1 MEQDIAKILS
11 YEIRKELA
19 DRYFGFRKVI
29 EEDKQALDE
38 QVRFQTI
45 TIEQQICLDLVRIYI
60 LLKDKELIDKFLS
73 LVGLAED
80 MYYDQYV
87 VESPT
92 IRQRVFE
99 TVKVRGFTKAGRFV
113 NLILDSYDSLV
124 THVEN
129 YRDKFG
135 ELQQSQE
142 TIEEEI
148 KLFYQKNDLGNI
160 MGFLRSL
167 DSSEAD
173 KSSIGAGGGLCNIDE
188 LEKKMRVEP
197 PQPICQLLPLIPPL
211 VPLRQIRKKLKNLAK
226 QAYKIQK
233 QEP

>member
-19 DRYFGFRKVI
+19 DRYFGFRKLI

-60 LLKDKELIDKFLS
+60 LLKDKELIDKFLD
-73 LVGLAED
+73 LTGLAED

-87 VESPT
+87 IESPT
-92 IRQRVFE
+92 IRQRVFA
-99 TVKVRGFTKAGRFV
+99 TVKARGLTKAGRFV
-113 NLILDSYDSLV
+113 NLVLDSYDRLV
-124 THVEN
+124 AHVEK
-129 YRDKFG
+129 YREKFG
-135 ELQQSQE
+135 ELLESQE

-148 KLFYQKNDLGNI
+148 RLFYQKNDLGNI

-167 DSSEAD
+167 DTAGID
-173 KSSIGAGGGLCNIDE
+173 KASLEAGGGLSSTEE
-188 LEKKMRVEP
+188 LEKKLRVEP
-197 PQPICQLLPLIPPL
+197 PRPIGQLLPLIPPL

-226 QAYKIQK
+226 QAYKLQK
-233 QEP
+233 QES